1 MTTSGEQDFP
11 VLNLLKIM
19 RKLDDIKTDEFKRPN
34 RPKSLPIE
42 FNLAIGLDK

>member
-1 MTTSGEQDFP
+1 MTFE
-11 VLNLLKIM
+11 LMNL
-19 RKLDDIKTDEFKRPN
+19 EKRPN